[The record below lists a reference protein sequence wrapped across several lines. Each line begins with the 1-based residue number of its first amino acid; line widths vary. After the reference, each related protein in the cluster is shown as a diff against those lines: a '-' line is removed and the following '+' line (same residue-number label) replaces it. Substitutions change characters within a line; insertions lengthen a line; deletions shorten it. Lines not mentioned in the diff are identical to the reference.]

1 MRRALPWGLLA
12 LAFPVWAG
20 GVRAFEPI
28 APPGAFVAAAP
39 GLPVPAEEI
48 ERFVHE
54 LAAAWNGLD
63 LGELLADDFPDRQ
76 RVIDTLR
83 MGLPLDARLRILSIG
98 TIQPLAQHALPDG
111 RVSEVLVRVRG
122 QVEFRA
128 DDGQLRLLPTSQEW
142 VLRIAQR
149 LP

>member
-1 MRRALPWGLLA
+1 MRRVLPWVLLA
-12 LAFPVWAG
+12 LAWPVWAEG
-20 GVRAFEPI
+20 LRAFEPI
-28 APPGAFVAAAP
+28 APPGAFAAPPP

-48 ERFVHE
+48 ERFVQE
-54 LAAAWNGLD
+54 LAAAWNGPQ
-63 LGELLADDFPDRQ
+63 LGSLLADDFPDRQ
-76 RVIDTLR
+76 RVVDTLR
-83 MGLPLDARLRILSIG
+83 TELPLDARLRILSIG
-98 TIQPLAQHALPDG
+98 TIQPLAQHAVSDG
-111 RVSEVLVRVRG
+111 RVSEVLVRVRA